1 VFDFD
6 IGDMMLFEEQQ
17 HVMDNIVES
26 PHELYIL
33 TGTPGSDKT
42 FFVNNI
48 ARYFQ
53 YHNKIV
59 ILSAT
64 TGVIARRLSML
75 DTIIHTFQEIFV
87 NDVWE
92 AKFKDATIW

>member
-1 VFDFD
+1 VFHFD
-6 IGDMMLFEEQQ
+6 IGDMMLYEEQQ
-17 HVMDNIVES
+17 HVMDNYVQS
-26 PHELYIL
+26 PQELYIL
-33 TGTPGSDKT
+33 AGTPGSAKT

-53 YHNKIV
+53 HHHKIV

-75 DTIIHTFQEIFV
+75 NTIIHTFQEIFV